1 MMDTPGVVKI
11 SKALADPTRLEIYET
26 IAANPDMYCGEINE
40 RFEMAPGTLSH
51 HLKILTEAGLI
62 ECRREGQF
70 VHSRAVPETM
80 REYTQALSRLVR
92 QNSTTERDRR

>member
-1 MMDTPGVVKI
+1 METTEVAKI
-11 SKALADPTRLEIYET
+11 SKALADPTRLQIYET
-26 IAANPDMYCGEINE
+26 IAANPDMYCGEIND
-40 RFEMAPGTLSH
+40 RFDMAPGTLSH

-80 REYTQALSRLVR
+80 RAYTQALARFLR
-92 QNSTTERDRR
+92 QTSKGQDRK